1 MTDKPNSEALCAYC
15 ETFIVDAEEACAEKL
30 AEILGL
36 RYGTSL
42 FVAVPRPRVA
52 DAAVFD
58 IGHLL
63 KGDQMAYRARKFAFR
78 GQLDLYNRSR
88 PNLQRWLA
96 RLMLN
101 LPIGPWQGRT
111 NDLEGE
117 TNVEQLRIATE
128 TEAVGRVESATLG
141 GDAQG
146 KGGIEVFTATVLL
159 DVVFSA
165 KEKEASKE

>member
-1 MTDKPNSEALCAYC
+1 MTEKPNSEAFCAHLESC
-15 ETFIVDAEEACAEKL
+15 IVDAEEACADKL

-36 RYGTSL
+36 RKGVDL
-42 FVAVPRPRVA
+42 FVGVPRPRVA
-52 DAAVFD
+52 EAAVFD

-63 KGDQMAYRARKFAFR
+63 VGDQMAYRARKFAFR

-88 PNLQRWLA
+88 PNLQRWLG

-117 TNVEQLRIATE
+117 TNVEQIRVAPE
-128 TEAVGRVESATLG
+128 TDAIGSVESATLG